1 MSDETPYD
9 DWLSSASPDREET
22 QQADELETFLS
33 ALPRV
38 NPDDGSRLS
47 DNAPRDAQV
56 SDERLATMLFEVS
69 EAIAPDADFSA
80 NLQTQIER
88 QIRERS
94 RVGTVETDGTEHDGR
109 AVRLRTNMRRYR
121 PLLAAL
127 AALLLVTLLVALPP
141 VQATLRR
148 PLCLGSVC
156 IVTGGSPPSTAGPH
170 VSPTPLSSMLNLA
183 GRTSLAQA
191 RAQATFPIRLPTYPA
206 DLGRPDYVFLQDLD
220 GAAVVLVWVD
230 HAHPDQVRMSISELS
245 SGVFAYKFASQPVEV
260 TTVHGQKA
268 LWTTG
273 PYIVELQDG
282 SYDTRRFVTGHA
294 LIWTDGSI
302 TYRLET
308 SGSLGDAVRIAESL
322 R

>member
-9 DWLSSASPDREET
+9 DWLSSASRDGEES
-22 QQADELETFLS
+22 QRADELETFLA
-33 ALPRV
+33 ALLRV
-38 NPDDGSRLS
+38 NADDISHLS
-47 DNAPRDAQV
+47 DNAPRAAHAT
-56 SDERLATMLFEVS
+56 DERLATMLFDVS
-69 EAIAPDADFSA
+69 EAIAPDTDFA
-80 NLQTQIER
+80 TNLQAQIER
-88 QIRERS
+88 RIQQR
-94 RVGTVETDGTEHDGR
+94 GR
-109 AVRLRTNMRRYR
+109 TARLRSNPLRYR

-127 AALLLVTLLVALPP
+127 AALLLLTILVALPP

-148 PLCLGSVC
+148 PICLGSVC
-156 IVTGGSPPSTAGPH
+156 IVTGGLPSSTTGPH
-170 VSPTPLSSMLNLA
+170 ISPTPLTSVLNLA

-206 DLGRPDYVFLQDLD
+206 NLGQPDYVFLQDLD

-230 HAHPDQVRMSISELS
+230 HDHPDQARLSLSELS
-245 SGVFAYKFASQPVEV
+245 SGIFVYKFTAQPIEV
-260 TTVHGQKA
+260 TAVHGQKA

-273 PYIVELQDG
+273 PYMVELQDG

-294 LIWTDGSI
+294 LIWTEGSI

-308 SGSLGDAVRIAESL
+308 SGSLGEAVRIAESL